1 MLDDVL
7 KLLNI
12 KLDDH
17 EEDTVGGYIFGLLGR
32 QPNKGDAVVIGEYKF
47 KVLKT
52 EGFRIIRVLAS
63 TASSAMLEPQ
73 NSDRGSALS

>member
-32 QPNKGDAVVIGEYKF
+32 QPNKGDVVVIGEYRF
-47 KVLKT
+47 KILKT
-52 EGFRIIRVLAS
+52 EGFRILRVLAS
-63 TASSAMLEPQ
+63 PIKGSPEVSSD
-73 NSDRGSALS
+73 NVGSLLS